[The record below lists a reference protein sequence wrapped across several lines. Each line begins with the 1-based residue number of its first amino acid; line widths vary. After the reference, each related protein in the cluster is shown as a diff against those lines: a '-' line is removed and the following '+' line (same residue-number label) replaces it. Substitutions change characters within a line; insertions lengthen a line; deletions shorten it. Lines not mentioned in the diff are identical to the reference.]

1 MKSEQKKLYDHYLN
15 LSINGTTEIQRIN
28 CKGYA
33 EEILKSFPE
42 FKKVPKEVPKV
53 PKEVPKKVPEI
64 KPKEKK

>member
-42 FKKVPKEVPKV
+42 FKKVPKKV
-53 PKEVPKKVPEI
+53 PKEVPEI

>member
-42 FKKVPKEVPKV
+42 FKKVPKKV
-53 PKEVPKKVPEI
+53 PKEVPKVPEI